1 MKEFKHQRPLV
12 SEICKSLRGNL
23 PFLHVII
30 GPRQV
35 GKTTAARQVAAAWS
49 DETIFA
55 AADAP
60 LPPGPEWIHAQWE
73 NALSRC
79 GKGRKVLLVLDEV
92 QKVKGWSEVVKLLW
106 DREQREGKGLKVL
119 LLGSSSLLMQK
130 GMSESLAGRFLTYR
144 CGHWGYGEMKEAFGW
159 NLEDWIYFGGY
170 PGAAQLKKD
179 EASWRRYISDSL
191 IETVLARDILQLTT
205 VAKPALLRNLF
216 GLSVSHPAQILSYNK
231 MLGQLQDAGNTTT
244 LAHYLKLLETAFL
257 ISGLDQYKAGRGR
270 KRAASPKLVLW
281 NNALVTAYVGSDYR
295 ETRRDL
301 PWWGRLVENS
311 VGAHLFNGLDHTTH
325 QVYYWRERNDEV
337 DYIIKSPRNL
347 WALEVKS
354 GRNTTNHGLAAFL
367 RRYPDA
373 RPLMI
378 GNGATDLET
387 FFLSDPMK
395 IFA

>member
-1 MKEFKHQRPLV
+1 MQEFKHQRPMV
-12 SEICKSLRGNL
+12 AEIHKSLQRNL
-23 PFLHVII
+23 PFLHIII

-35 GKTTAARQVAAAWS
+35 GKTTAAQQVAAAWG

-60 LPPGPEWIHAQWE
+60 LPPGAEWIHAQWE

-119 LLGSSSLLMQK
+119 LLGSSSLLVQK
-130 GMSESLAGRFLTYR
+130 GMSESLAGRFMAYR

-170 PGAAQLKKD
+170 PGAARLKSD
-179 EASWRRYISDSL
+179 EADWRRYISDSL

-257 ISGLDQYKAGRGR
+257 ISGLDIYKAGRGR

-281 NNALVTAYVGSDYR
+281 NNALVTAYVGSDYQ

-301 PWWGRLVENS
+301 PWWGRLVENA

-325 QVYYWRERNDEV
+325 QIYYWRERDDEV

-354 GRNTTNHGLAAFL
+354 GRSTTKRGLAAFL
-367 RRYPDA
+367 KRYPDA
-373 RPLMI
+373 KPLMI
-378 GNGATDLET
+378 GDGSMDLEK
-387 FFLSDPMK
+387 FFLSDPRH
-395 IFA
+395 ILT

>member
-1 MKEFKHQRPLV
+1 MKEFKHRRPLV
-12 SEICKSLRGNL
+12 AEIHRSLRRNL
-23 PFLHVII
+23 PFLHIII

-35 GKTTAARQVAAAWS
+35 GKTTAARQVAAAWGG
-49 DETIFA
+49 ETIFA

-60 LPPGPEWIHAQWE
+60 LPPGPEWIQAQWE

-106 DREQREGKGLKVL
+106 DREQHEDKGLKVL

-130 GMSESLAGRFLTYR
+130 GMSESLAGRFMTYR
-144 CGHWGYGEMKEAFGW
+144 CGHWGCGEMKEAFGW
-159 NLEDWIYFGGY
+159 SLDDWIYFGGY
-170 PGAAQLKKD
+170 PGAAPLKID
-179 EASWRRYISDSL
+179 ETAWRRYISDSL

-257 ISGLDQYKAGRGR
+257 VSGLDQYKAGRGH
-270 KRAASPKLVLW
+270 KRASSPKLVLW
-281 NNALVTAYVGSDYR
+281 NNALVTAYVGSDFKT
-295 ETRRDL
+295 TRRDL
-301 PWWGRLVENS
+301 PWWGRLVENA
-311 VGAHLFNGLDHTTH
+311 VGAHLFNGLDRATH
-325 QVYYWRERNDEV
+325 QVYYWRERDDEV
-337 DYIIKSPRNL
+337 DYVIKSPRNL
-347 WALEVKS
+347 WALEVKT
-354 GRNTTNHGLAAFL
+354 GRGATNRGLAAFL
-367 RRYPDA
+367 KRYPDA

-378 GNGATDLET
+378 GGGAMDLEK
-387 FFLSDPMK
+387 FFLADPMN
-395 IFA
+395 ILA

>member
-1 MKEFKHQRPLV
+1 MKEFKHRRPLV
-12 SEICKSLRGNL
+12 AEVHHALRRNL
-23 PFLHVII
+23 PFLHIII

-35 GKTTAARQVAAAWS
+35 GKTTAAQQVAAAWG
-49 DETIFA
+49 DETVFA

-60 LPPGPEWIHAQWE
+60 LPPGPEWLHAQWE

-106 DREQREGKGLKVL
+106 DREQREGKGLKVI

-130 GMSESLAGRFLTYR
+130 GMSESLAGRFMTYR

-159 NLEDWIYFGGY
+159 DLEDWIYFGGY
-170 PGAAQLKKD
+170 PGAARLKID
-179 EASWRRYISDSL
+179 EAAWRRYISDSL
-191 IETVLARDILQLTT
+191 IETALARDILQLTT

-216 GLSVSHPAQILSYNK
+216 GLSVSHPAQVLSYNK
-231 MLGQLQDAGNTTT
+231 MLGRLQDAGNTTT

-257 ISGLDQYKAGRGR
+257 VSGLDQYKAGRGH
-270 KRAASPKLVLW
+270 KRASSPKLVLW
-281 NNALVTAYVGSDYR
+281 NNALVTAYVGGDCQ

-301 PWWGRLVENS
+301 PWWGRLVENA
-311 VGAHLFNGLDHTTH
+311 VGAHLFNGLDHATH
-325 QVYYWRERNDEV
+325 RTYYWRERDDEV
-337 DYIIKSPRNL
+337 DYVIKSPRNL

-354 GRNTTNHGLAAFL
+354 GRSATSRGLAAFIK
-367 RRYPDA
+367 RYPDA

-378 GNGATDLET
+378 GGGAMELEK
-387 FFLSDPMK
+387 FFLADPMM
-395 IFA
+395 ILA